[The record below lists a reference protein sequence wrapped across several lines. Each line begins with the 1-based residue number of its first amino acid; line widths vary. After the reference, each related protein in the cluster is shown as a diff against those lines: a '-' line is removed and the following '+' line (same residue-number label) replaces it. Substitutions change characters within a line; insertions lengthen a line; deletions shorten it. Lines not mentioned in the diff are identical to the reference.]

1 MTTGESGGIGDGPD
15 MDEWQPASVALATP
29 HAASRR
35 TVVGRHFPSPQLPT
49 RRPRLSLVQSVA
61 EYGCTLNLPGS
72 VITPNTYPVRRRP
85 GNQPES
91 KAGLPA
97 SSATLPA
104 RTQPVRS
111 TSQKAIAAA
120 CNAFPASMVA
130 AGSPAALAVSSRN
143 AAHHNPDSGSG
154 LAPATPAYGCCC
166 GCQLA
171 AARCSRAAAVMAS
184 AAANSSRS
192 SATSWSEGGPSSPDP
207 RPASARLPYRTAAL
221 ANCARVRAC
230 AFRSSGMLAVV
241 IGLLRAPYSFPN
253 LMIFRPILPA
263 DVNCLLIRHRTCPP

>member
-29 HAASRR
+29 DAASRR
-35 TVVGRHFPSPQLPT
+35 AVVGGHFPSPQLPT
-49 RRPRLSLVQSVA
+49 RRPRLSPVQSVA
-61 EYGCTLNLPGS
+61 EYGCTFNLPGS
-72 VITPNTYPVRRRP
+72 VITPARFVADPAISRNPRP
-85 GNQPES
+85 GCRHRQPPCRP
-91 KAGLPA
+91 G
-97 SSATLPA
+97 
-104 RTQPVRS
+104 RS
-111 TSQKAIAAA
+111 RCGPRSQKAIAAS

-154 LAPATPAYGCCC
+154 LAPATPAQGSCW

-171 AARCSRAAAVMAS
+171 AARCSRAAAVIAA

-221 ANCARVRAC
+221 AN
-230 AFRSSGMLAVV
+230 
-241 IGLLRAPYSFPN
+241 RAPGPGVRFPQFRN
-253 LMIFRPILPA
+253 AGSGHSVTPRSVCLPNRIFSPNPPA
-263 DVNCLLIRHRTCPP
+263 PTPSAPEPAHSCPPST